1 MIADMK
7 KPQLIE
13 AGVSIDDRGK
23 LMFANDFDFHDV
35 KRFYMVSNHKT
46 GFVRAWHAHKKEA
59 KYILVVCGAA
69 IVGAVE
75 IDNWE
80 SPSTKAQI
88 NRYVL
93 STDKPSLLYVP
104 AGFAN
109 GFMTLTPETQVMFFS
124 TSTIEES
131 KNDDYRYPARY
142 WDIWNVEER

>member
-7 KPQLIE
+7 KPKLIE

-59 KYILVVCGAA
+59 KYILVVSGAA
-69 IVGAVE
+69 IIGAVE

-80 SPSTKAQI
+80 SPSIKAQI

-93 STDKPSLLYVP
+93 STDKPSILYIP